1 MKTAI
6 ISSVATIFVL
16 CFSIPCSTAVV
27 IPGEVLNYTNQD
39 EGENQPPIAAGMVND
54 GENTAKQLNMSS
66 GVPGEYEFTQ
76 EEIEKNRIITIDW
89 YGNER
94 VSTDE
99 EVIQTLEYVHRDNST
114 FLSDEPHFTEDV
126 NKRDIIGSDN
136 RFPGSE
142 HRVMLLIQ

>member
-1 MKTAI
+1 MKIAI
-6 ISSVATIFVL
+6 ISSVATIFIL

-39 EGENQPPIAAGMVND
+39 EGENQPPIVAGMVND
-54 GENTAKQLNMSS
+54 GEDTAKQLNMSS

-94 VSTDE
+94 VSTD
-99 EVIQTLEYVHRDNST
+99 
-114 FLSDEPHFTEDV
+114 
-126 NKRDIIGSDN
+126 
-136 RFPGSE
+136 
-142 HRVMLLIQ
+142 